1 LETSIGLVQRG
12 DRGQAGQRARAP
24 VPPRTRQWF
33 CADGWCPAVIGAS
46 VPMFTAGVGLA
57 LWIMPRAWQFLLDFT
72 PSDLVNNYVPVSEFF
87 DSTLGIHSHRDD
99 LIHVHPTSRSAAGR
113 NARLGVFTD
122 SSPLLD
128 LSDDEISVGDESWKE
143 GEDTCVVDGEE
154 APGEVVVARWEDVL
168 DEEETPTVHSSGVED
183 LRFRAD
189 REGYVIAFVPEGEYG
204 DIPKPHPTALELLPL
219 TSRSLDDILPSDADE
234 LFDELDPYDIE
245 DYNFEDFVGEGQNA
259 GGTDAEDEDEAE
271 EAPGPALPDEDGDNS

>member
-1 LETSIGLVQRG
+1 MAG
-12 DRGQAGQRARAP
+12 DRSNTTNSPTQLRRYRRVAPAGAVLLA
-24 VPPRTRQWF
+24 
-33 CADGWCPAVIGAS
+33 AAVILAGCGSSNSSNVQPRVMQDHWHAAYS
-46 VPMFTAGVGLA
+46 VWVC
-57 LWIMPRAWQFLLDFT
+57 D
-72 PSDLVNNYVPVSEFF
+72 DYVPVSEFF